1 MTNER
6 PPFDEIGHW
15 TEIKLDISR
24 EYAQAYSRILNAR
37 TEIRRHLYIDAF
49 AGSGRHISRK
59 TGEIIPGS
67 PQIALDVIPPFSEYH
82 FIDLN
87 HHKTKELRRL
97 ARTRSNVFVYDGDCN
112 DVLLTNVFPR
122 CRYEDYSRALCLLDP
137 YGLNINWE
145 VPRTA
150 GSLGTVDMFYN
161 FMIMD
166 ANMNVLWNNPGAVPE
181 DQVERM
187 TFVWGDESWRDK
199 AYRQEPGLF
208 GPIDMK
214 RENEAIAEA
223 FRRRLKEI
231 AGFKHV
237 LKPLPM
243 RNSKGAVIYYLF
255 FASPKDVAS
264 RIVRDIFEKYKRLG
278 V

>member
-1 MTNER
+1 MH
-6 PPFDEIGHW
+6 DEVGRW
-15 TEIKLDISR
+15 TEIKLDIIR
-24 EYAQAYSRILNAR
+24 EYAQAYSRILSAR
-37 TEIRRHLYIDAF
+37 KEIRRYIYIDAF
-49 AGSGRHISRK
+49 AGSGRHISK
-59 TGEIIPGS
+59 TTGEMIPGS
-67 PQIALDVIPPFSEYH
+67 PQIALDVTPPFSEYH

-87 HHKTKELRRL
+87 LQKTAELRRH
-97 ARTRSNVFVYDGDCN
+97 ARAHSNVFVYDGDCN
-112 DVLLTNVFPR
+112 DVLLESVFPR

-150 GSLGTVDMFYN
+150 GGLGTVDMFYN

-166 ANMNVLWNNPGAVPE
+166 ANMNVLWNNPAAVPD

-187 TFVWGDESWRDK
+187 TSVWGDESWK
-199 AYRQEPGLF
+199 SEAYRQEPGLF
-208 GPIDMK
+208 GPIDTK
-214 RENEAIAEA
+214 EGNEAIAEA
-223 FRRRLKEI
+223 FRKRLKEV

-243 RNSKGAVIYYLF
+243 KNSKGAVIYYLF
-255 FASPKDVAS
+255 FASPKSVAS
-264 RIVRDIFEKYKRLG
+264 KIVEDIFEKYKRLG

>member
-6 PPFDEIGHW
+6 LPFDEIGHW
-15 TEIKLDISR
+15 TEIKLDIIR

-49 AGSGRHISRK
+49 AGSGRHISRR

-67 PQIALDVIPPFSEYH
+67 PQIALDVIPTFSEYH

-87 HHKTKELRRL
+87 HQKTKELRRL

-112 DVLLTNVFPR
+112 DVLLKNVFPR

-150 GSLGTVDMFYN
+150 GSLGTIDMFYN

-166 ANMNVLWNNPGAVPE
+166 ANMNVLWNNPDAVPE

-214 RENEAIAEA
+214 RGNEAIAEG

>member
-1 MTNER
+1 MH
-6 PPFDEIGHW
+6 DEVGRW
-15 TEIKLDISR
+15 TEIKLEIIRD
-24 EYAQAYSRILNAR
+24 YAEAYSRILSAR
-37 TEIRRHLYIDAF
+37 KEIRRHIYIDAF
-49 AGSGRHISRK
+49 AGSGRHISRT
-59 TGEIIPGS
+59 TGEIIAGS
-67 PQIALDVIPPFSEYH
+67 PQIAIDVAPPFSEYH

-87 HHKTKELRRL
+87 HEKTAELRRL
-97 ARTRSNVFVYDGDCN
+97 ARARSNVFVYDGDCN
-112 DVLLTNVFPR
+112 DVLLENVFPR

-137 YGLNINWE
+137 YGLNINWD
-145 VPRTA
+145 VPKVA

-166 ANMNVLWNNPGAVPE
+166 ANMNVLWKNPAAVPD

-187 TFVWGDESWRDK
+187 TSVWGDESWRSV

-223 FRRRLKEI
+223 FRQRLRKV

-237 LKPLPM
+237 LRPLPM
-243 RNSKGAVIYYLF
+243 RNSKAAVIYYLF

-264 RIVRDIFEKYKRLG
+264 RIVKDIFDKYKRLG